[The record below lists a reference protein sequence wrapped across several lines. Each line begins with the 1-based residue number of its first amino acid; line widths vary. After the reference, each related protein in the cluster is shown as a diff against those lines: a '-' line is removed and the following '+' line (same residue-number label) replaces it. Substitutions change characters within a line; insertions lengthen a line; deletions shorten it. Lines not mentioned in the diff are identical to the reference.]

1 MDTKPSSEANREKT
15 AALTPWQFRAF
26 LILALC
32 VVFVSGPVR
41 DAIGRSA
48 FRITYATA
56 QVIGDTA
63 RNGVASVFAFF
74 ADCVVPPEPPKA
86 NKPTKL
92 VVNVGGKNVEMEIP
106 AK

>member
-1 MDTKPSSEANREKT
+1 MDTKPSSEASREKT
-15 AALTPWQFRAF
+15 AALTPWQFRAV
-26 LILALC
+26 LILAIC
-32 VVFVSGPVR
+32 FAFVSQPVR
-41 DAIGRSA
+41 DAVGRTA
-48 FRITYATA
+48 FKITYSTA
-56 QVIGDTA
+56 VLIGDTA

-92 VVNVGGKNVEMEIP
+92 VVNVGGKNIEIEIP